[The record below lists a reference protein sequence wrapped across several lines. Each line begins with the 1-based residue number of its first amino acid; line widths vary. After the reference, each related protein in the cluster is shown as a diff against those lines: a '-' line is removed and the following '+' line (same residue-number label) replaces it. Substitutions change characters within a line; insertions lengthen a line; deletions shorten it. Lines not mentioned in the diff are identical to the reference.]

1 MLFISTPRWHKV
13 HSSLQIQSATV
24 SGCQQAVSASEACS
38 SWLEFWNPRFA
49 AFTQL
54 SITSKKDCSVA
65 KLLCKCPTSL
75 CLLKSFWVEVC
86 FHMILETIR
95 KATTYLCQPVSA
107 IPWSTSVGVL
117 LATFSHW
124 RWFCKWCPM
133 SVRDWFTPV
142 APLKALAN
150 HTLEKPH
157 LRYFSTRSTEIR
169 HKRTLIRYVFSPLSA
184 LTVML
189 QLTGILGSDLF
200 CWIRSHEVYWVIFA
214 GNTQLLNAL

>member
-1 MLFISTPRWHKV
+1 MYANRLILLLKPV
-13 HSSLQIQSATV
+13 
-24 SGCQQAVSASEACS
+24 AVGWNSEIHVLLLS
-38 SWLEFWNPRFA
+38 
-49 AFTQL
+49 FTQL

-75 CLLKSFWVEVC
+75 CLLQSFWVEVC
-86 FHMILETIR
+86 FRVILETIR
-95 KATTYLCQPVSA
+95 KDTTYLCQPVSA

-169 HKRTLIRYVFSPLSA
+169 HKRALIRYVFSPLSA

-189 QLTGILGSDLF
+189 QLTGILGSGLF
-200 CWIRSHEVYWVIFA
+200 CWTRSHEVYWVIFA
-214 GNTQLLNAL
+214 GNTQLLKAL